1 MYKEENDFDTKFFK
15 SILLKGTVD
24 EFERSWVSLLEK
36 YDLND
41 NGWLSKCTISK
52 KNGCQYTLRSTFFT
66 NMQTTQHS
74 ESINSFF
81 DG

>member
-41 NGWLSKCTISK
+41 NGWLSKCTISN
-52 KNGCQYTLRSTFFT
+52 KNGCQYTLRNTFFT
-66 NMQTTQHS
+66 NMQTTQRS
-74 ESINSFF
+74 KSINSLL